1 MTLPPHPEPGRPD
14 RKQEIL
20 QAALLCFLKRGV
32 EATSIDD
39 IRLQCNA
46 SVGSIYHHFG
56 NKEGIAAALFLK
68 ATGDHS
74 RRLLANLAAAASAE
88 AGIRSIVGNYIDW
101 VSEHPDLARFLF
113 LARTA
118 LARNEHGERLDEA
131 RQDHFAEIFRWFDAC
146 LLRGELRVLPR
157 EVYPALLLGPT
168 QDYCRAWLAGRVKTP
183 PPDHRGIFEEEA
195 WRAVQAG

>member
-1 MTLPPHPEPGRPD
+1 MTLPPHPETVRPD

-20 QAALLCFLKRGV
+20 QAALHCFLKRGV

-68 ATGDHS
+68 ATSDHS
-74 RRLLANLAAAASAE
+74 QRLLANLAAAESAE

-101 VSEHPDLARFLF
+101 VGEHPDLARFLF

-118 LARNEHGERLDEA
+118 ISRSEHGERLDKA
-131 RQDHFAEIFRWFDAC
+131 RQDHFAEIFRWFDGC
-146 LLRGELRVLPR
+146 LARGELRVLPR
-157 EVYPALLLGPT
+157 EVYPALILGPT
-168 QDYCRAWLAGRVKTP
+168 QDYCRAWLAGRVKAP
-183 PPDHRGIFEEEA
+183 PQAYRGIFEEEA
-195 WRAVQAG
+195 WRAVQAR

>member
-1 MTLPPHPEPGRPD
+1 MTFSPLPDAGKQD

-20 QAALLCFLKRGV
+20 QAALYCFLKRGV

-68 ATGDHS
+68 ATEDHS
-74 RRLLANLAAAASAE
+74 RRLLANLAAAESAE
-88 AGIRSIVGNYIDW
+88 AGIRSIVSNYIDW
-101 VSEHPDLARFLF
+101 VSEHPDWARFLF
-113 LARTA
+113 LARHA
-118 LARNEHGERLDEA
+118 ISRSEHGERLDEA
-131 RQDHFAEIFRWFDAC
+131 RHDHFAEIFRWFDAH
-146 LLRGELRVLPR
+146 LARGALRVLPK
-157 EVYPALLLGPT
+157 EVYPALILGPT

-183 PPDHRGIFEEEA
+183 PQVYRGLFEEAA
-195 WRAVQAG
+195 WQAVGER